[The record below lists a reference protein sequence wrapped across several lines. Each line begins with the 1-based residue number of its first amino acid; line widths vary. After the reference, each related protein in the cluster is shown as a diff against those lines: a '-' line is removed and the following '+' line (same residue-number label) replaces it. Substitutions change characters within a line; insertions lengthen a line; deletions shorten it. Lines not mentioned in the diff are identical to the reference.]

1 MLAGPV
7 LAIGEKQVLPAVP
20 VVVDK
25 GDARTERFR
34 KILFTESAGVM
45 SERDPRVFGDVG
57 ELN

>member
-7 LAIGEKQVLPAVP
+7 LAVREKQILPAVP
-20 VVVDK
+20 VIVDE
-25 GDARTERFR
+25 GNTWTERLR
-34 KILFTESAGVM
+34 KILFAERAGVM